1 MEGRMEGPEMSREA
15 LIDIFEARFGRPASP
30 SVAELVSRID
40 DLSVLKMLLKKAA
53 ISASPD
59 ELMRALEKL
68 SI

>member
-1 MEGRMEGPEMSREA
+1 